1 MLLDKKVIVISGV
14 GPGLGRAMALLASR
28 EGARVVLGAR
38 SADFLDSVVAEI
50 EADGGE
56 ALGLATDIRHADQ
69 CQALADAALER
80 FGTISGLVNSAYIHG
95 EWATMDVADPEAF
108 AAVFDVVLQGA
119 IRMAQACLPA
129 MRSAGGGSI
138 VNVSTQSTVKPFP
151 GEAMYGAAKGALN
164 SATRHMATD
173 FGAYGVR
180 VNCLRMGWI
189 GGAPVYAYIDQQVA
203 AGADRSAVIGSITER
218 IPLGV
223 IPPEDDC
230 ARAVLTFLSDHTRV
244 ITGASV
250 DVNGGEY
257 MAP

>member
-1 MLLDKKVIVISGV
+1 MLKRCTRSPV
-14 GPGLGRAMALLASR
+14 GDAHGALILGDRVAQGAKHGQGRAHGAEGR
-28 EGARVVLGAR
+28 EAGAEDEGGGEDDGDTLERVG
-38 SADFLDSVVAEI
+38 DG
-50 EADGGE
+50 EADGG
-56 ALGLATDIRHADQ
+56 D
-69 CQALADAALER
+69 
-80 FGTISGLVNSAYIHG
+80 LVEGQESDLVGHV
-95 EWATMDVADPEAF
+95 DVPGGKGWPAKGADPEAF

-218 IPLGV
+218 IPLGI